1 MISKTMIEE
10 LEDASI
16 QESFDKYEP
25 VDSRISAWNEV
36 WDLIKALDPHFCGG
50 PEDRRTGLQCV
61 LDAIQNFAD
70 KEPNKLVKRGILDRD
85 ATWKILHTP
94 LSNVISYLQSMPK
107 TAEIVEDYNG
117 NSDNME
123 LIVVQH

>member
-10 LEDASI
+10 LEASAK
-16 QESFDKYEP
+16 ETKEE
-25 VDSRISAWNEV
+25 DSRIRAWNEV
-36 WDLIKALDPHFCGG
+36 WDLIKRIEPDFCGG
-50 PEDRRTGLQCV
+50 PEDTRTGLQCV
-61 LDAIQNFAD
+61 LDAIQGFAD
-70 KEPNKLVKRGILDRD
+70 KEVNKVVKRGILDRD